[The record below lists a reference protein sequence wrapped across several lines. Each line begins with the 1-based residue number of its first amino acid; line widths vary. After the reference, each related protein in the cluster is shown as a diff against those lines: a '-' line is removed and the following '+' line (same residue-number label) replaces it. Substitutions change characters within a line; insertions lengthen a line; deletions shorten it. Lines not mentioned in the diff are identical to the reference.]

1 MLKTLDHSEID
12 ALFQASQSS
21 RSASASAS
29 PKKVVLCD
37 LRLANRLTADQVA
50 AVTSL
55 HESFARRLSGS
66 LAAHLRVAFEMN
78 LVSAAQMTFREFT
91 GRMPD
96 LTYFASLHVMPIDA
110 RATIQCDLTLAY
122 PIIDVVLGGT
132 GTDTIDMRDLTEI
145 EEQILETVVRLI
157 VQDLRTTWAPV
168 IELDFQFEQ
177 RQSDVQVQST
187 MVPEDKILCLSFEAH
202 LSNASGSLT
211 LAFPAVIADALLR
224 RLSAQSSYAKRMPSR
239 EVRRRVRERM
249 LTSRFVADLSLP
261 ISPLAVRHLVDLEPG
276 SVLTLS
282 KSTHEP
288 IHLNIAGKPM
298 FLAYP
303 VRQGIRRGAK
313 IVKRLSI
320 LSSHEKGGT

>member
-1 MLKTLDHSEID
+1 MLKTLDQNEID
-12 ALFQASQSS
+12 ALFKASQTS
-21 RSASASAS
+21 RNIPGGAPA
-29 PKKVVLCD
+29 KKVVPCD

-78 LVSAAQMTFREFT
+78 LVSAEQMTFREFT
-91 GRMPD
+91 SRLHD
-96 LTYFASLHVMPIDA
+96 LTYFASLQVMPIDA
-110 RATIQCDLTLAY
+110 RAAIQCDLTLAY
-122 PIIDVVLGGT
+122 PIIDLVLGGT
-132 GTDTIDMRDLTEI
+132 GTDTIEMRDLTEI
-145 EEQILETVVRLI
+145 EEHILETVVRLI
-157 VQDLRTTWAPV
+157 VLDLRTTWAPV

-177 RQSDVQVQST
+177 RQRGIQVPSS
-187 MVPEDKILCLSFEAH
+187 MIPDDKILCLSFEGR
-202 LSNASGSLT
+202 LSNASGSL
-211 LAFPAVIADALLR
+211 AMIFPAVIADALLR
-224 RLSAQSSYAKRMPSR
+224 RLSAQTSYTKRMPSR
-239 EVRRRVRERM
+239 ELRRRVRERL

-261 ISPLAVRHLVDLEPG
+261 ISPLAVRQLVDLEPG
-276 SVLTLS
+276 SVLMLS

-313 IVKRLSI
+313 IEKRLSL
-320 LSSHEKGGT
+320 LSSNEKGTT